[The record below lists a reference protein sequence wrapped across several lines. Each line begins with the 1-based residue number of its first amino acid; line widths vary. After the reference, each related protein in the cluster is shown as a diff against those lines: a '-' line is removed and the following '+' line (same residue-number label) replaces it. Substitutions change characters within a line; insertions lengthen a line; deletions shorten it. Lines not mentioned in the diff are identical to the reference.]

1 MLYATRWFEL
11 LVGRGGVNECC
22 VESDLELVLQH
33 GDALADRKSHA
44 CSIADG
50 HGPSDR
56 CAHHVDSYG
65 LANGYAHHIESYG
78 LTDRCADRVFDFS
91 AVC

>member
-1 MLYATRWFEL
+1 MNGFSP
-11 LVGRGGVNECC
+11 VGRGGVNECC
-22 VESDLELVLQH
+22 VESDLVLVLQH
-33 GDALADRKSHA
+33 GDALADRNSHA

-50 HGPSDR
+50 HGLADR

-65 LANGYAHHIESYG
+65 LANRHAHHIESYG
-78 LTDRCADRVFDFS
+78 LTDRCAGHVFDFS